1 MSHYLRLKHKVKI
14 LNLCNY
20 LFQVKIK
27 YDLFLTPSMELL
39 YADPKR
45 VNVKKTSVFYRLEK
59 ITISHADPK
68 FIKLLELGGAQVN
81 IFNGY
86 VPW

>member
-1 MSHYLRLKHKVKI
+1 
-14 LNLCNY
+14 
-20 LFQVKIK
+20 
-27 YDLFLTPSMELL
+27 MELL

-45 VNVKKTSVFYRLEK
+45 INVKKTSVFYRLEK

-81 IFNGY
+81 IINGY
-86 VPW
+86 VPWQDYKIIDFYSIDKYSLDAFISNV

>member
-1 MSHYLRLKHKVKI
+1 
-14 LNLCNY
+14 
-20 LFQVKIK
+20 
-27 YDLFLTPSMELL
+27 MELL

-45 VNVKKTSVFYRLEK
+45 INVKKTSVFYRLEK

-81 IFNGY
+81 IINGY
-86 VPW
+86 VPWQDYKITQSITTPWMFSYQMYKF

>member
-1 MSHYLRLKHKVKI
+1 
-14 LNLCNY
+14 
-20 LFQVKIK
+20 
-27 YDLFLTPSMELL
+27 MELL

-45 VNVKKTSVFYRLEK
+45 INVKKTSVFYRLEK

-81 IFNGY
+81 VINGY

>member
-1 MSHYLRLKHKVKI
+1 MLVNSLHFI
-14 LNLCNY
+14 

-39 YADPKR
+39 YADPNR
-45 VNVKKTSVFYRLEK
+45 TNVKKTSVFYRLEK

-68 FIKLLELGGAQVN
+68 FIRLLEEGGAQVFPN
-81 IFNGY
+81 CKTYSYLKSLNFMVY
-86 VPW
+86 